1 MEPSVVP
8 RADTALA
15 AVDTLTVKGRA
26 PKAGYERSAYGEG
39 WSSGDNC
46 TTREVILRRDL
57 DDVTVAGESPR
68 AGAGNCGVVAGTLH
82 DPYTGTT
89 ERLSATTLRTVE
101 IDHVVALGDSW
112 QKGAQ
117 QWDAAKRVQFAN
129 DPLNLLVTTGSV
141 NASKGDGDTATW
153 LPPDKSFRC
162 AYVARQVSVKV
173 KYGLWVTAAE
183 KEAMQRVL
191 STCPDQQLITA
202 EQARQQRD
210 PDPDVSDPTSSSA
223 PTTSA
228 STGTPTATTSTS
240 TTDPRFATCAA
251 ANRAGFGPYRRG
263 VDPEYAWYR
272 DADGDGVV
280 CER

>member
-1 MEPSVVP
+1 MTVSRRRRRAWVGACFAVLATLAGVGLLGRAVESSAPPVAPASTTSPVPTMEPSVVP

-57 DDVTVAGESPR
+57 DDVTVAGESSR

-117 QWDAAKRVQFAN
+117 QWESGEAGPVRQRPAEPA
-129 DPLNLLVTTGSV
+129 
-141 NASKGDGDTATW
+141 GDHRFG
-153 LPPDKSFRC
+153 
-162 AYVARQVSVKV
+162 
-173 KYGLWVTAAE
+173 
-183 KEAMQRVL
+183 QR
-191 STCPDQQLITA
+191 
-202 EQARQQRD
+202 EQ
-210 PDPDVSDPTSSSA
+210 
-223 PTTSA
+223 
-228 STGTPTATTSTS
+228 G
-240 TTDPRFATCAA
+240 
-251 ANRAGFGPYRRG
+251 
-263 VDPEYAWYR
+263 
-272 DADGDGVV
+272 
-280 CER
+280 

>member
-1 MEPSVVP
+1 M
-8 RADTALA
+8 
-15 AVDTLTVKGRA
+15 
-26 PKAGYERSAYGEG
+26 
-39 WSSGDNC
+39 
-46 TTREVILRRDL
+46 
-57 DDVTVAGESPR
+57 
-68 AGAGNCGVVAGTLH
+68 
-82 DPYTGTT
+82 
-89 ERLSATTLRTVE
+89 
-101 IDHVVALGDSW
+101 
-112 QKGAQ
+112 
-117 QWDAAKRVQFAN
+117 
-129 DPLNLLVTTGSV
+129 TTGSV

-223 PTTSA
+223 PTRSA